1 MGKMDNIEVETFES
15 NKLKK
20 LEQLDK
26 ELLESS
32 RSEAIDRIHK
42 YFAKSEELVV
52 SALEKCVSTRE
63 LSEILLSIDEGF
75 KIE

>member
-1 MGKMDNIEVETFES
+1 MGQMDNIEVETFEL

-20 LEQLDK
+20 IEQLDK

-32 RSEAIDRIHK
+32 RSEAIDRIRK
-42 YFAKSEELVV
+42 YFAKSEDLVIR
-52 SALEKCVSTRE
+52 ALEKCESTRE
-63 LSEILLSIDEGF
+63 LAEILLSIDEGF